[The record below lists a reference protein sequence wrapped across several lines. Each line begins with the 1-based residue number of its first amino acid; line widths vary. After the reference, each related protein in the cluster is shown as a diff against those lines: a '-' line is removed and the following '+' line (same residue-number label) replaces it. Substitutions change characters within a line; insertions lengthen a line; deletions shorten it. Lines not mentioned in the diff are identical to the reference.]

1 MDENQSVFNEI
12 SVLMRLKHYLPH
24 QAPLKDFIHHNT
36 LHAFQNKPFH
46 EGVQL
51 ASEIFGYRVYLE
63 LKPFRRLLEE
73 KKINKNILLRTIAN
87 RKGKEQTDY
96 WFTKMCHH
104 NYDTSI
110 KAKLGIIRQHWR
122 KSVSINLDKVVH
134 PLLFRICG
142 AYLDQGIS
150 IWKFPIHENGFLASI
165 QQLENSSLKSLI
177 RSKRA
182 ISLLLSSETTLKGLL
197 HILVGDETLFENY
210 LFDQQFA
217 HPGWS
222 GMAAVLEE
230 HPEGLL
236 DYRRISLH
244 DFIFFELIL
253 EIEYLDSILGTDWK
267 PLAQQAE
274 IKAFNIFET
283 GKYSEFFDVL
293 SMWQEAMEWSF
304 YDPILKGLQI
314 NRTKMPIEE
323 PTLQAIFCIDDR
335 ECSIRRHVESTIK
348 GSETFGSAGFFNAEF
363 YFQPEH
369 GNFYT
374 KVCPAPLT
382 PKYLIKESESRI
394 RHKKDAIFGQRSH
407 SILGGWISAPTMGFL
422 SAFKLAYNIFMPSE
436 SPVMVSSLKHMDKNG
451 KLKIESGENP
461 IVENGMQVGYT
472 LVEMTDRVEGLFRSI
487 GLIENFASLVYVV
500 GHGASSV
507 NNTHYAGYDCGACSG
522 RAGSV
527 NARVV
532 AAMANH
538 LEVRKLLDE
547 RGIHIPKTT
556 QFLGALHDTT
566 KDEVD
571 WYDIDILNPN
581 NKSLHAAHCKLFRQ
595 ALDLNAKERSR
606 RFLLMDTNAS
616 AEVIHKKVK
625 KRALSLFEPRP
636 EWNHAT
642 NALCIVGQRKSNKH
656 LFLDRRSFLNSYN
669 YSKDP
674 TGKYLQNILRAV
686 APVCGGINLEY
697 YFSRVDNARLGAG
710 TKLPHN
716 VIGLFGV
723 ANGMD
728 GDLRT
733 GLPRQM
739 INIHEPLRLM
749 VIVEHFPEIVLDA
762 IHTNASTYEWFKNT
776 WVHLVAIH
784 PETKQLFY
792 FIDEAFIPYHALS
805 DFPTKVESL
814 NEIFETTSENLPVY
828 ELLNSVEPW
837 K

>member
-1 MDENQSVFNEI
+1 MNENKSIFDEN
-12 SVLMRLKHYLPH
+12 SVLKHLRHYLPH

-36 LHAFQNKPFH
+36 LHAFQNNSFH
-46 EGVQL
+46 EGVQQ

-63 LKPFRRLLEE
+63 LHQFREQFE
-73 KKINKNILLRTIAN
+73 KQKINKDILLKIISDK
-87 RKGKEQTDY
+87 KGKENTDF

-110 KAKLGIIRQHWR
+110 PGKLGHIRQYWR
-122 KSVSINLDKVVH
+122 KSVSINLDKIVH

-150 IWKFPIHENGFLASI
+150 IWKFPFHKDGFLSSI
-165 QQLENSSLKSLI
+165 QQLETSSLRSLI
-177 RSKRA
+177 KSKRA
-182 ISLLLSSETTLKGLL
+182 ISLLLAPETTITGLL
-197 HILVGDETLFENY
+197 HILVGNERLFENY

-222 GMAAVLEE
+222 GMAAVLE
-230 HPEGLL
+230 HQPEGLL
-236 DYRRISLH
+236 DYRKISLH

-253 EIEYLDSILGTDWK
+253 EIEYLDSILGIEWK

-274 IKAFNIFET
+274 IEEVNFFDKQA
-283 GKYSEFFDVL
+283 YSELFDVL

-304 YDPILKGLQI
+304 YDPILKGLQKE
-314 NRTKMPIEE
+314 RTEISTKA

-335 ECSIRRHVESTIK
+335 ECSLRRHVENVIE

-382 PKYLIKESESRI
+382 PKYIIKESEARV

-407 SILGGWISAPTMGFL
+407 GIFGGWISAPTMGFL
-422 SAFKLAYNIFMPSE
+422 SAFKLAYNIFMPAE
-436 SPVMVSSLKHMDKNG
+436 SPVMVSSFKHMDKNG
-451 KLKIESGENP
+451 KLKIQAAEKP
-461 IVENGMQVGYT
+461 TTENGLQVGYS
-472 LVEMTDRVEGLFRSI
+472 LSEMADRIEGLFRSI
-487 GLIENFASLVYVV
+487 GLLDSFAPLVYIV

-532 AAMANH
+532 AAMANNK
-538 LEVRKLLDE
+538 EVRKILEE
-547 RGIHIPKTT
+547 RGIHIPENT

-566 KDEVD
+566 KDEIE
-571 WYDIDILNPN
+571 WYDLDILNPD
-581 NKSLHAAHCKLFRQ
+581 NKSSHAAHSKSFRI

-606 RFLLMDTNAS
+606 RFLLMDTKAS
-616 AEVIHKKVK
+616 AAEIHKKVK

-642 NALCIVGQRKSNKH
+642 NAMCIVGQRKNNKH
-656 LFLDRRSFLNSYN
+656 LFLDRRSFLNSYD

-739 INIHEPLRLM
+739 INIHEPLRLV
-749 VIVEHFPEIVLDA
+749 VIVEHFPEIVQDA
-762 IHTNASTYEWFKNT
+762 IHTNEATYEWFKNT
-776 WVHLVAIH
+776 WVHLVALH
-784 PETKQLFY
+784 PETKKLYY
-792 FIDEAFIPYHALS
+792 FKNESFEEYKPLA
-805 DFPTKVESL
+805 DFPKQMK
-814 NEIFETTSENLPVY
+814 NMDEIFESNSESLPVI
-828 ELLNSVEPW
+828 EIINS
-837 K
+837 

>member
-1 MDENQSVFNEI
+1 MNENQSVFNEI
-12 SVLMRLKHYLPH
+12 STLKHLRHYLPH

-36 LHAFQNKPFH
+36 LNAFQNKSFH
-46 EGVQL
+46 EGVQQ
-51 ASEIFGYRVYLE
+51 AAEIFGYRAYLE
-63 LKPFRRLLEE
+63 LKQFRKLYEQN
-73 KKINKNILLRTIAN
+73 KINKGVLLRTIADK
-87 RKGKEQTDY
+87 KGKDQTDF

-104 NYDTSI
+104 NYDTSV
-110 KAKLGIIRQHWR
+110 KGKLGTTRQYWR
-122 KSVSINLDKVVH
+122 KSVSINLDKLVH

-150 IWKFPIHENGFLASI
+150 IWKFPIHEKGFLASI

-177 RSKRA
+177 KSKRA
-182 ISLLLSSETTLKGLL
+182 ISLLLSPETTLTGLL
-197 HILVGDETLFENY
+197 HILVGDESLFENY

-236 DYRRISLH
+236 DYRKISLH

-253 EIEYLDSILGTDWK
+253 EIEYLDSILGNSWK

-274 IKAFNIFET
+274 IKPVSIFEPI
-283 GKYSEFFDVL
+283 KYAELFDVL
-293 SMWQEAMEWSF
+293 SIWQEAMEWSF

-314 NRTKMPIEE
+314 KRNEAPFKTPS
-323 PTLQAIFCIDDR
+323 LQAIFCIDDR
-335 ECSIRRHVESTIK
+335 ECSIRRHVESCIQ
-348 GSETFGSAGFFNAEF
+348 GSETFGSAGFFNTEF

-382 PKYLIKESESRI
+382 PKYLIKESEARV
-394 RHKKDAIFGQRSH
+394 RHKKDAIFGHRSH
-407 SILGGWISAPTMGFL
+407 GFFGGWISAPTVGFV
-422 SAFKLAYNIFMPSE
+422 SAFKLAYNIFMPAE
-436 SPVMVSSLKHMDKNG
+436 SPVMVSSSKHMDRKG
-451 KLKIESGENP
+451 KLKIESDKIP
-461 IVENGMQVGYT
+461 VFENGMQVGYT
-472 LVEMTDRVEGLFRSI
+472 LPEMADRVEGLLQSI
-487 GLIENFASLVYVV
+487 GLIDNFAPLVYVV

-532 AAMANH
+532 AAMANNA
-538 LEVRKLLDE
+538 EVRKLLTE
-547 RGIHIPKTT
+547 RSIHIPVTT

-566 KDEVD
+566 KDEIE
-571 WYDIDILNPN
+571 WYDLDILSSE
-581 NKSLHAAHCKLFRQ
+581 NKSLHAGYSKSFQ
-595 ALDLNAKERSR
+595 VALDLNAKERSR
-606 RFLLMDTNAS
+606 RFLLMNTNLPA
-616 AEVIHKKVK
+616 AEIHKKVK

-642 NALCIVGQRKSNKH
+642 NAMCIVGQRKNNKH
-656 LFLDRRSFLNSYN
+656 LFLDRRSFLNSYD

-749 VIVEHFPEIVLDA
+749 VIVEHFPEIVLKA
-762 IHTNASTYEWFKNT
+762 IHTNEATYEWFKNS
-776 WVHLVAIH
+776 WVHLVAMH
-784 PETKQLFY
+784 PETKQMFH
-792 FIDEAFIPYHALS
+792 FKNEAFTAYEPLA
-805 DFPTKVESL
+805 DFPIQAKNL
-814 NEIFETTSENLPVY
+814 NEIFESSSESLPVY
-828 ELLNSVEPW
+828 ELLSA
-837 K
+837 

>member
-1 MDENQSVFNEI
+1 MNTNQSIFEEA
-12 SVLMRLKHYLPH
+12 SVLKHLKHYLPH

-46 EGVQL
+46 EGVQE

-63 LKPFRRLLEE
+63 LKQFRKLFGSE
-73 KKINKNILLRTIAN
+73 KINKAILLRCISDKKGEVHVEYWFDKVCNQHYDTAI
-87 RKGKEQTDY
+87 KGK
-96 WFTKMCHH
+96 
-104 NYDTSI
+104 
-110 KAKLGIIRQHWR
+110 LGRVRHCWR
-122 KSVSINLDKVVH
+122 ESAGINLDKVVH
-134 PLLFRICG
+134 PWLFRICG

-150 IWKFPIHENGFLASI
+150 IWKFPIDENGFLASVR
-165 QQLENSSLKSLI
+165 QLEKNSLRSLI
-177 RSKRA
+177 KSKRA
-182 ISLLLSSETTLKGLL
+182 VSLLISPETTITRLL
-197 HILVGDETLFENY
+197 QILVGDESLFENY

-230 HPEGLL
+230 HPESLL
-236 DYRRISLH
+236 DYRKMSLH

-253 EIEYLDSILGTDWK
+253 EIEYLDGILGQTWK
-267 PLAQQAE
+267 PLAQHSE
-274 IKAFNIFET
+274 IPVRDIFELQQ
-283 GKYSEFFDVL
+283 YVELFDVL
-293 SMWQEAMEWSF
+293 AIWQEAMEWSF
-304 YDPILKGLQI
+304 YDPILKGLQLKVDTE
-314 NRTKMPIEE
+314 RVAK
-323 PTLQAIFCIDDR
+323 PTLQAVFCIDDR
-335 ECSIRRHVESTIK
+335 ECSIRRHLENTIA

-369 GNFYT
+369 GKFYT

-382 PKYLIKESESRI
+382 PKYLIKESESRV
-394 RHKKDAIFGQRSH
+394 RHKKDAIFSQRSH
-407 SILGGWISAPTMGFL
+407 GFFGGWISAPTMGFL
-422 SAFKLAYNIFMPSE
+422 SAFKLAYNIFMPAE
-436 SPVMVSSLKHMDKNG
+436 SPVMVSSFKHMDKKG
-451 KLKIESGENP
+451 RLKIESDEVPEMEG
-461 IVENGMQVGYT
+461 GLQVGYT
-472 LVEMTDRVEGLFRSI
+472 LQEMADRLEVLLFSI
-487 GLIENFASLVYVV
+487 GLTENFAPLVYIV

-532 AAMANH
+532 ATMANNSQ
-538 LEVRKLLDE
+538 VRKLLFA
-547 RGIHIPKTT
+547 RNIHIPAET
-556 QFLGALHDTT
+556 QFVGALHDTT
-566 KDEVD
+566 KDEIE
-571 WYDIDILNPN
+571 WYDSDILSPE
-581 NKSLHAAHCKLFRQ
+581 NKSLHAAHSNSFRY

-606 RFLLMDTNAS
+606 RFLLMDTKAS
-616 AEVIHKKVK
+616 AVEVHKQVR

-642 NALCIVGQRKSNKH
+642 NAMCIVSPRKSNKH

-669 YSKDP
+669 YAIDP

-733 GLPRQM
+733 GLPKQM
-739 INIHEPLRLM
+739 INIHEPLRLL
-749 VIVEHFPEIVLDA
+749 VIVEHFPEIVLQA
-762 IHTNASTYEWFKNT
+762 IQANGQTYEWFKNT
-776 WVHLVAIH
+776 WVHLITLH
-784 PETKQLFY
+784 PETKQLFHLK
-792 FIDEAFIPYHALS
+792 DEVFVDYVPLA
-805 DFPTKVESL
+805 DFPKVASSL
-814 NEIFETTSENLPVY
+814 DAIFENSSENLPVY
-828 ELLNSVEPW
+828 QLQST
-837 K
+837 

>member
-1 MDENQSVFNEI
+1 MNENQSVFNEI
-12 SVLMRLKHYLPH
+12 STLKHLRHYLPH

-36 LHAFQNKPFH
+36 LHAFQNNSFH
-46 EGVQL
+46 EGVQQ

-63 LKPFRRLLEE
+63 LKQFRKLFEQE
-73 KKINKNILLRTIAN
+73 KINKNILLNVIAGK
-87 RKGKEQTDY
+87 KGKDQTDF

-110 KAKLGIIRQHWR
+110 KGKLGQIRQFWR

-134 PLLFRICG
+134 PLLFRVCG

-150 IWKFPIHENGFLASI
+150 IWKFPIHNDGFLASI
-165 QQLENSSLKSLI
+165 QQLEKSSLRSLI
-177 RSKRA
+177 KSKRA
-182 ISLLLSSETTLKGLL
+182 ISLLLSPETTIAGLL
-197 HILVGDETLFENY
+197 HILVGNEALFENY

-222 GMAAVLEE
+222 GMAAVLED

-236 DYRRISLH
+236 DYRKISLH

-253 EIEYLDSILGTDWK
+253 EIEYLDSILGTEWK

-274 IKAFNIFET
+274 INATQIFE
-283 GKYSEFFDVL
+283 KPAYSELFDVL
-293 SMWQEAMEWSF
+293 SIWQEAMEWSF

-314 NRTKMPIEE
+314 KRNETPVKSPS
-323 PTLQAIFCIDDR
+323 LQAIFCIDDR
-335 ECSIRRHVESTIK
+335 ECSIRRHVENVIK

-382 PKYLIKESESRI
+382 PKYIIKESEARV

-407 SILGGWISAPTMGFL
+407 GILGGWISAPTMGFL
-422 SAFKLAYNIFMPSE
+422 SAFKLAYNIFMPAE
-436 SPVMVSSLKHMDKNG
+436 SPVMVSSFKHMDKFG
-451 KLKIESGENP
+451 KLKIQATEKP
-461 IVENGMQVGYT
+461 AVENGLQVGYT
-472 LVEMTDRVEGLFRSI
+472 LLEMTDRIEGLFRSI
-487 GLIENFASLVYVV
+487 GLLESFAPVIYIV

-532 AAMANH
+532 AAMANNA
-538 LEVRKLLDE
+538 EVRKLLAE
-547 RGIHIPKTT
+547 RGIHIPEST

-566 KDEVD
+566 KDEIE
-571 WYDIDILNPN
+571 WYDLDVLKPD
-581 NKSLHAAHCKLFRQ
+581 NKSLHAGYSKSFQ
-595 ALDLNAKERSR
+595 VALDLNAKERSR
-606 RFLLMDTNAS
+606 RFLLMDTNAPA
-616 AEVIHKKVK
+616 AEIHKKVK

-642 NALCIVGQRKSNKH
+642 NAMCIVGQRKSNKH
-656 LFLDRRSFLNSYN
+656 LFLDRRSFLNSYD
-669 YSKDP
+669 YSKDL

-762 IHTNASTYEWFKNT
+762 IHTNEATYEWFKNT
-776 WVHLVAIH
+776 WVHLVVMH
-784 PETKQLFY
+784 PETKQMFH
-792 FIDEAFIPYHALS
+792 FKNEAFTAYEPLA
-805 DFPTKVESL
+805 DFPKKAKNL
-814 NEIFETTSENLPVY
+814 DEIFEASSQSLPVY
-828 ELLNSVEPW
+828 ELLNA
-837 K
+837 